1 MQWKNTVLN
10 YNILFKVQFPN
21 TSVSKSSRIIFNKN
35 KNILINKIILIIK
48 LYFHKNI
55 LLEIKLYFNTL

>member
-35 KNILINKIILIIK
+35 KNILINKIILIK